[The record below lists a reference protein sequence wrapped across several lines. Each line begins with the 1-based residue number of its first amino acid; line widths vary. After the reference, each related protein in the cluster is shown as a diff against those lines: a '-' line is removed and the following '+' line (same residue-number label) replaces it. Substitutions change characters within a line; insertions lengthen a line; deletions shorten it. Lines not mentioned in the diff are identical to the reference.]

1 LPIRKSAAL
10 CLIFCAGLVPSAHA
24 QMKWTDKGFANVTVG
39 GQTGSHTLETS
50 TTFDLYDEKA
60 TVTSTQKVG
69 GGGLFDISAGY
80 KVWSNLAVGIGFSH
94 AGKKSDAAVAA
105 SIPDPRVFDTPRA
118 ITAIAPGLKHSENAI
133 NFMGVWMVPV
143 TDKID
148 VGLSFGPSIFMVK
161 QDLPET
167 LSVSEPGPTV
177 SSLTTK
183 SVDKTAAG
191 VNLGVDVTYLLTKR
205 YGVGAM
211 ARYTVGSVDLDGATK
226 SLSVGGFQIGVGA
239 RLRF

>member
-1 LPIRKSAAL
+1 
-10 CLIFCAGLVPSAHA
+10 
-24 QMKWTDKGFANVTVG
+24 
-39 GQTGSHTLETS
+39 
-50 TTFDLYDEKA
+50 
-60 TVTSTQKVG
+60 
-69 GGGLFDISAGY
+69 
-80 KVWSNLAVGIGFSH
+80 
-94 AGKKSDAAVAA
+94 
-105 SIPDPRVFDTPRA
+105 
-118 ITAIAPGLKHSENAI
+118 
-133 NFMGVWMVPV
+133 
-143 TDKID
+143 
-148 VGLSFGPSIFMVK
+148 MVK